1 MIASYRQNLNESLGA
16 LIVALFCI
24 VGIGALQLPQV
35 NKLKNSS
42 NSTSLTYLNKQV
54 ESEKLRLDLLHKLPS
69 FGFTNLVA
77 DWTFLNF
84 LQYFGDDAA
93 RAKTGYTLSPEYF
106 EIILDRDPYFL
117 NAYLLL
123 SASTTLYAGRPDK
136 TIAIMEKGLKH
147 LSPKIPLKSYYIWR
161 WKGADELLFL
171 GDFKAAKQSFETA
184 AQWASTYSDA
194 EGQNVAKISRRTAQ
208 FLTKNSASKSA
219 QIDAWSQ
226 VLNNA
231 FDDRTRQLAIN
242 RIQALGGKVFVTPE
256 GELKI
261 QSPQK
266 D

>member
-1 MIASYRQNLNESLGA
+1 MVTSSRSSLNQ
-16 LIVALFCI
+16 LIGTLVVALFCI
-24 VGIGALQLPQV
+24 IAIGALQLPQV

-42 NSTSLTYLNKQV
+42 NSTSITNLNKEI
-54 ESEKLRLDLLHKLPS
+54 ESEKLRLNLLHKLPS
-69 FGFTNLVA
+69 LGFTNLVA
-77 DWTFLNF
+77 DWIFLDF

-93 RAKTGYTLSPEYF
+93 RNKTGYSLSPEYF
-106 EIILDRDPYFL
+106 EVILDRDPYFL

-123 SASTTLYAGRPDK
+123 SASTTLYAGMPDK
-136 TIAIMEKGLKH
+136 TIAIMEKSLKH
-147 LSPKIPLKSYYIWR
+147 LSPKVPFKSYYIWR

-171 GDFKAAKQSFETA
+171 ANSKAAKKSFETA

-194 EGQNVAKISRRTAQ
+194 ESQNVATISHRTAK

-219 QIDAWSQ
+219 QIDAWSM

-231 FDDRTRQLAIN
+231 FDDRTRNLAIN
-242 RIQALGGKVFVTPE
+242 RIQALGGRVFVTPE

-261 QSPQK
+261 QPPKK

>member
-1 MIASYRQNLNESLGA
+1 MVTRSRQNIRQSVGA
-16 LIVALFCI
+16 LFTAILC
-24 VGIGALQLPQV
+24 VGIIGLLQLSQL
-35 NKLKNSS
+35 NKLNRATTESAAEITKA
-42 NSTSLTYLNKQV
+42 LA
-54 ESEKLRLDLLHKLPS
+54 SEKLRLNFLHNLPS
-69 FGFTNLVA
+69 FGFANLVA

-93 RAKTGYTLSPEYF
+93 RAKTGYTLSPKYF

-171 GDFKAAKQSFETA
+171 GDFKAAKQSFEKA

-194 EGQNVAKISRRTAQ
+194 EGQNVARISHRTAQ

-261 QSPQK
+261 LPPQK

>member
-1 MIASYRQNLNESLGA
+1 MVTLSRQNIRQSVGA
-16 LIVALFCI
+16 LLTAILC
-24 VGIGALQLPQV
+24 VGIIGLLQLSQLD
-35 NKLKNSS
+35 KLNRTRTDSPAEITKA
-42 NSTSLTYLNKQV
+42 LA
-54 ESEKLRLDLLHKLPS
+54 SEKLRLNLLRKLPS
-69 FGFTNLVA
+69 FGFRNLAA

-84 LQYFGDDAA
+84 LQYFGDDLA
-93 RAKTGYTLSPEYF
+93 RNKTGYTLSPEYF
-106 EIILDRDPYFL
+106 EVILERDPYFL

-123 SASTTLYAGRPDK
+123 SASTTLYAGSPDR

-194 EGQNVAKISRRTAQ
+194 EGQNVARISRRTAQ

-261 QSPQK
+261 LPPEK

>member
-1 MIASYRQNLNESLGA
+1 MIALSRQNLNESLGA
-16 LIVALFCI
+16 LILALFCI
-24 VGIGALQLPQV
+24 VAIGALQLPQV
-35 NKLKNSS
+35 NHLRNSS
-42 NSTSLTYLNKQV
+42 SSISLTDLNKEV
-54 ESEKLRLDLLHKLPS
+54 NSEKLRLEILHKLPS

-84 LQYFGDDAA
+84 LQYFGDDLA
-93 RAKTGYTLSPEYF
+93 RNKTGYTLSPEYF
-106 EIILDRDPYFL
+106 EVILERDPYFL

-123 SASTTLYAGRPDK
+123 SASTTLYVGRPDR

-147 LSPKIPLKSYYIWR
+147 LSPKVPLKSYYIWR

-171 GDFKAAKQSFETA
+171 GDFKAAKQSFEKA

-194 EGQNVAKISRRTAQ
+194 EGQNVAKISHRTAQ

-231 FDDRTRQLAIN
+231 FDDRTRQFAIAKI
-242 RIQALGGKVFVTPE
+242 RALGGN
-256 GELKI
+256 I
-261 QSPQK
+261 SISPQGEVKIVLPKK

>member
-1 MIASYRQNLNESLGA
+1 MPRQNINQIIGTSIISLLCVLA
-16 LIVALFCI
+16 
-24 VGIGALQLPQV
+24 IGALQVPQF
-35 NKLKNSS
+35 KKIS
-42 NSTSLTYLNKQV
+42 NQANDTSVADIKREV
-54 ESEKLRLDLLHKLPS
+54 ESERQRLNLLHKLPS
-69 FGFTNLVA
+69 FGFRNLAA

-106 EIILDRDPYFL
+106 EVILERDPYFL

-123 SASTTLYAGRPDK
+123 SASTTLYVGRPDR

-194 EGQNVAKISRRTAQ
+194 EGQNVARISRRTAQ

-261 QSPQK
+261 QPPKK